1 MAEVSAETTAPLL
14 DRQSITRWRHHL
26 TTSLRLKTSL
36 LSELSGAV
44 GDLGTF
50 IPIVLALTLVSH
62 VDLSTTLIF
71 TGFYNIATGFLF
83 GTPMPVQPMKSIAA
97 VAVSETPHLTVSQI
111 AAAGISTAT
120 VLLLLGVTGLMSVLY
135 RYLPLPVVRGV
146 QLSQAMLP
154 KFSQFSGLSF
164 AFSAIKY
171 IRYNQ
176 DFTITTSTKTTD
188 PRPWLGLDGLVLALS
203 CLLFL
208 VFTTGDGGGGGGGGG
223 GGESSSAVVSTRRR
237 RIQNRLKILSA
248 IPSALLVFLLG
259 LIFCFVRDPS
269 IFNDLKFGP
278 SRFHVLKI
286 TWEDFK
292 IGFVRGAVP
301 QIPLSVLN
309 SVIAVCKLS
318 GDLFPGT
325 ELSAT
330 IVSVSVG
337 VMNLV
342 GCWFGAMPV
351 CHGAGGL
358 AGQYR
363 FGGRSGLSVVFLG
376 LGKLVLGLVFGNSF
390 VRILSDFPIGILG
403 VLLLFAGIELAMAS
417 RDMNSKEESFVM
429 LVCAAVSLT
438 GSSAALGFGCGI
450 VLHLLL
456 KLREMD
462 FSGFPFCKPK
472 SESPVED
479 EFLIN
484 PQRALICKARS
495 LYFSSARDG
504 IPWYFQL
511 YFVDSEEEVE
521 SRMKILENASLSEN
535 TVKKLIK
542 ILEVNPYARVFRQ
555 LRDYPSMDD
564 VQVRIKKD
572 VILDQRVY
580 NSPTADQVAAVW
592 VEGNNANIPFNR
604 DIVVYAHSEN
614 ALNSSAIPSAD
625 DILSREQQAGF
636 CRSENSLPGRARGR
650 SRAE

>member
-1 MAEVSAETTAPLL
+1 MSGDSPEPTTPLL
-14 DRQSITRWRHHL
+14 RHHL
-26 TTSLRLKTSL
+26 DGWRNRLATSLRLKTTL

-44 GDLGTF
+44 GDLGTY

-62 VDLSTTLIF
+62 LDLSTTLIF
-71 TGFYNIATGFLF
+71 TALYNIATGVLF

-111 AAAGISTAT
+111 AAAGISTAA
-120 VLLLLGVTGLMSVLY
+120 VLFFLGVTGLMSILY
-135 RYLPLPVVRGV
+135 RFLPLPVVRG
-146 QLSQAMLP
+146 
-154 KFSQFSGLSF
+154 GLAF

-176 DFTITTSTKTTD
+176 DFTKTTATKTTD
-188 PRPWLGLDGLVLALS
+188 PRPWLGLDGLVLALV

-208 VFTTGDGGGGGGGGG
+208 ILATGDGSGN
-223 GGESSSAVVSTRRR
+223 ESDARLVLTTRRR
-237 RIQNRLKILSA
+237 RVQRRLRILSSV
-248 IPSALLVFLLG
+248 PSALIVFLLG
-259 LIFCFVRDPS
+259 LILCFIRDPT
-269 IFNDLKFGP
+269 IFSDIKLGP

-286 TWEDFK
+286 TWDDFK
-292 IGFVRGAVP
+292 VGFVRGAVP

-330 IVSVSVG
+330 KVSVSVG

-376 LGKLVLGLVFGNSF
+376 LGKLVLGLLFGNSF
-390 VRILSDFPIGILG
+390 VRILSSFPVGILG

-450 VLHLLL
+450 VLYLVL

-462 FSGFPFCKPK
+462 FSGFPFFRSK
-472 SESPVED
+472 SEPTAED
-479 EFLIN
+479 ESLIN
-484 PQRALICKARS
+484 P
-495 LYFSSARDG
+495 
-504 IPWYFQL
+504 
-511 YFVDSEEEVE
+511 
-521 SRMKILENASLSEN
+521 
-535 TVKKLIK
+535 
-542 ILEVNPYARVFRQ
+542 
-555 LRDYPSMDD
+555 
-564 VQVRIKKD
+564 
-572 VILDQRVY
+572 
-580 NSPTADQVAAVW
+580 
-592 VEGNNANIPFNR
+592 
-604 DIVVYAHSEN
+604 
-614 ALNSSAIPSAD
+614 
-625 DILSREQQAGF
+625 
-636 CRSENSLPGRARGR
+636 
-650 SRAE
+650 